1 MPYWLA
7 MKRKYMMLSMII
19 SGPKKPR
26 NDIDVYLTPLIE
38 DLILLWDEGVEVFY
52 TYGKMNL
59 NLRALL
65 FCTINDF
72 LNYGNLSDYTV
83 KWHYACLI
91 CEENISYHQLKHGRK
106 TCYIGHQRLLRRN
119 DPYRRLKNAFN
130 GCQEE
135 KILLPPLTREQ
146 VYERLEKHR
155 RKLLAEAFGRKNQ
168 LY

>member
-1 MPYWLA
+1 
-7 MKRKYMMLSMII
+7 MII

-83 KWHYACLI
+83 K
-91 CEENISYHQLKHGRK
+91 
-106 TCYIGHQRLLRRN
+106 
-119 DPYRRLKNAFN
+119 
-130 GCQEE
+130 
-135 KILLPPLTREQ
+135 
-146 VYERLEKHR
+146 
-155 RKLLAEAFGRKNQ
+155 
-168 LY
+168 